1 MDGPDSENQLRRAVI
16 CDMLR
21 RNARRQPSKPAIIER
36 NADGSRREVTYRELN
51 NYVNML
57 ARKWTDEGLETR
69 SVVAGV
75 GKNGIDLI
83 AAYFATMK
91 CGASFTMLNH
101 AHTQDELRYQLGHA
115 QPSIVVARNSAQS
128 AIEELLVGPSAP
140 RFVVL
145 HDALETSR
153 SDVFAEL
160 DTVIEDEW
168 TAAIVYTS
176 GTESHPK
183 GVELTHRNFMI
194 ATTPAWSYEGYLRTS
209 DRFLLLAPIHTMAG
223 IGTVTNAMSIGA
235 TLVVLDTTDAEVV
248 LATIEEERISNMSQT
263 PTFYRRMVESP
274 RFAQTDLSSLEQ
286 CHTYGG
292 LNQVSVFE
300 SLVAKVPGLWW
311 ATYWGQSELSQ
322 LGSIGWF
329 RSLSDIPGGDLRWI
343 GVPTPHLEV
352 RVVDEEFNDVEVGE
366 MIVRSPAVMKGY
378 RDNPERTADTL
389 RGGWLHTGDIVRC
402 DAEMNLFFYDRK
414 KDVIKTG
421 GMNVS
426 SLEVEQAILEV
437 DGVLEVAVFGCPD
450 DVWSEAVVACVV
462 QKSGATLD
470 PGAVIAHC
478 KSRLSGYKVPKRV
491 HLAESLPKDLQGK
504 IRKRVLRDE
513 YESLR

>member
-1 MDGPDSENQLRRAVI
+1 MTDIDGENQLRRAVI
-16 CDMLR
+16 SDMLR
-21 RNARRQPSKPAIIER
+21 RNAQRQPSKAAVIER
-36 NADGSRREVTYRELN
+36 NADGSRREVSYRQLN

-57 ARKWTDEGLETR
+57 AHRWTAQGLAPR
-69 SVVAGV
+69 SVVAGI

-101 AHTQDELRYQLGHA
+101 AHTADELRYQLSHA
-115 QPSIVVARNSAQS
+115 RPSIVVARNAAQS
-128 AIEELLVGPSAP
+128 TIAELVDGPLLVS
-140 RFVVL
+140 
-145 HDALETSR
+145 LEHGLGESLQ
-153 SDVFAEL
+153 DVFGEL
-160 DTVIEDEW
+160 DTTIEEDW

-235 TLVVLDTTDAEVV
+235 TLVVLDTTDADVV

-274 RFAQTDLSSLEQ
+274 RFANTELSSLEQ

-292 LNQVSVFE
+292 LNQVGVFE
-300 SLVAKVPGLWW
+300 ALVAKVPGLWW

-329 RSLSDIPGGDLRWI
+329 RSLADIPGGDLRWI

-352 RVVDEEFNDVEVGE
+352 RVVDDDFNDVEVGE
-366 MIVRSPAVMKGY
+366 MVVRSPAVMKGY
-378 RDNPERTADTL
+378 RDNPERTTETL
-389 RGGWLHTGDIVRC
+389 RGGWLHTGDIVRR
-402 DAEMNLFFYDRK
+402 DDEMNLFFYDRK

-437 DGVLEVAVFGCPD
+437 DGVLEVAVFGCAD

-462 QKSGATLD
+462 SKPGATVE
-470 PGAVIAHC
+470 GAAVIAHC
-478 KSRLSGYKVPKRV
+478 KSRLAGYKVPKRV
-491 HLAESLPKDLQGK
+491 HLVESLPKDLQGK

-513 YESLR
+513 YESVR

>member
-1 MDGPDSENQLRRAVI
+1 VS
-16 CDMLR
+16 
-21 RNARRQPSKPAIIER
+21 
-36 NADGSRREVTYRELN
+36 YRELN

-57 ARKWTDEGLETR
+57 AQEWTRGGVKAH
-69 SVVAGV
+69 SVVAGI

-91 CGASFTMLNH
+91 CGAAFTMLNW
-101 AHTQDELRYQLGHA
+101 AHTPGELRYQLDHA
-115 QPSIVVARNSAQS
+115 TPALVVAREAFLGPVSR
-128 AIEELLVGPSAP
+128 LVDNDSPLSLVSLD
-140 RFVVL
+140 R
-145 HDALETSR
+145 ALAAS
-153 SDVFAEL
+153 SDESFDEL
-160 DTVIEDEW
+160 DTTIEEHW

-194 ATTPAWSYEGYLRTS
+194 ATTPAWSYEGYLRSS

-223 IGTVTNAMSIGA
+223 IGTVTNAMSMGA

-248 LATIEEERISNMSQT
+248 LTTIESERITNMSQT
-263 PTFYRRMVESP
+263 PTFYRRMVESV

-292 LNQVSVFE
+292 LNQVGVFE
-300 SLVAKVPGLWW
+300 ALVAKVPGLWW

-352 RVVDEEFNDVEVGE
+352 RVVDDEFNDVEVGE
-366 MIVRSPAVMKGY
+366 MVVRSPAVMKGY
-378 RDNPERTADTL
+378 RDNPERTAETL
-389 RGGWLHTGDIVRC
+389 RGGWLHTGDIVRR

-426 SLEVEQAILEV
+426 SLEVEQVILEV
-437 DGVLEVAVFGCPD
+437 DGVLEVAVFGCTD
-450 DVWSEAVVACVV
+450 EVWSEAVVACVV
-462 QKSGATLD
+462 CR
-470 PGAVIAHC
+470 PGAIVDASTVIAHC
-478 KSRLSGYKVPKRV
+478 KSRLSGYKAPKEV
-491 HLAESLPKDLQGK
+491 HFAESLPKDLQGK
-504 IRKRVLRDE
+504 IRKRLLRDE
-513 YESLR
+513 YDVVR

>member
-1 MDGPDSENQLRRAVI
+1 MTGVDGENQLRRAVI
-16 CDMLR
+16 SDMLR
-21 RNARRQPSKPAIIER
+21 RNAQRQPSKPAVIER
-36 NADGSRREVTYRELN
+36 NADGSRREVSYRELN

-57 ARKWTDEGLETR
+57 ARRWAADGLEPR
-69 SVVAGV
+69 SVVAGI

-101 AHTQDELRYQLGHA
+101 AHTVDELRYQLSHA
-115 QPSIVVARNSAQS
+115 RPSIVVARNAAQS
-128 AIEELLVGPSAP
+128 PIAGLVDGPSL
-140 RFVVL
+140 VS
-145 HDALETSR
+145 LENGVGES
-153 SDVFAEL
+153 SQDVFAEL
-160 DTVIEDEW
+160 ETTIEEEW

-194 ATTPAWSYEGYLRTS
+194 ATTPAWSYEGYLRNS

-223 IGTVTNAMSIGA
+223 IGTVTNALSIGA
-235 TLVVLDTTDAEVV
+235 TLVVLDTTDADVV

-263 PTFYRRMVESP
+263 PTFYRRMVESQ
-274 RFAQTDLSSLEQ
+274 RFANTDLSSLEQ

-292 LNQVSVFE
+292 LNQVGVFE
-300 SLVAKVPGLWW
+300 ALVAKVPGLWW

-329 RSLSDIPGGDLRWI
+329 RSLTDIPGGDLRWI

-352 RVVDEEFNDVEVGE
+352 RVVDEDFNDVEVGE

-389 RGGWLHTGDIVRC
+389 RGGWLHTGDIVRR
-402 DAEMNLFFYDRK
+402 DEEMNLFFYDRK

-437 DGVLEVAVFGCPD
+437 SGVLEVAVFGCVD

-462 QKSGATLD
+462 PK
-470 PGAVIAHC
+470 PGVIVEGTTVIAHC
-478 KSRLSGYKVPKRV
+478 KSRLAGYKVPKRV
-491 HLAESLPKDLQGK
+491 HLVESLPKDLQGK

-513 YESLR
+513 YESVR

>member
-1 MDGPDSENQLRRAVI
+1 MAQFDGENLLRRAVI
-16 CDMLR
+16 SDMLR
-21 RNARRQPSKPAIIER
+21 RNAQRLPSKPAVIER
-36 NADGSRREVTYRELN
+36 NVDGTRREVSYSQLN

-57 ARKWTDEGLETR
+57 ARQWTESGLSPH
-69 SVVAGV
+69 SVVAGI

-101 AHTQDELRYQLGHA
+101 AHTPDELLYQLEHA
-115 QPSIVVARNSAQS
+115 RPSIVVARAAAQLPPV
-128 AIEELLVGPSAP
+128 ELLGTRTAVS
-140 RFVVL
+140 
-145 HDALETSR
+145 LEDGLATSQTD
-153 SDVFAEL
+153 SFGEL
-160 DTVIEDEW
+160 DTIIEEHW

-194 ATTPAWSYEGYLRTS
+194 ATTPAWSYTGYLLSS

-223 IGTVTNAMSIGA
+223 IGTVTNALSIGA

-248 LATIEEERISNMSQT
+248 LATVESERISNMSQT

-274 RFAQTDLSSLEQ
+274 RFASTDLSSLAQ

-292 LNQVSVFE
+292 LNQVGVFE
-300 SLVAKVPGLWW
+300 ALVAKVPGLWW

-329 RSLSDIPGGDLRWI
+329 RSLDDIPGGDLRWI

-352 RVVDEEFNDVEVGE
+352 RVVDDDLNDVEVGE
-366 MIVRSPAVMKGY
+366 MVVRSPAVMRGY
-378 RDNPERTADTL
+378 RDNPERTAETL
-389 RGGWLHTGDIVRC
+389 RGGWLHTGDIVRR

-437 DGVLEVAVFGCPD
+437 DGVLEVAVFGCSD
-450 DVWSEAVVACVV
+450 EVWSEAVVACIVP
-462 QKSGATLD
+462 K
-470 PGAVIAHC
+470 PGSTVEAPAVIAHC
-478 KSRLSGYKVPKRV
+478 KARLAGYKVPKRV
-491 HLAESLPKDLQGK
+491 HFADNLPKDLQGK

-513 YESLR
+513 YESVR